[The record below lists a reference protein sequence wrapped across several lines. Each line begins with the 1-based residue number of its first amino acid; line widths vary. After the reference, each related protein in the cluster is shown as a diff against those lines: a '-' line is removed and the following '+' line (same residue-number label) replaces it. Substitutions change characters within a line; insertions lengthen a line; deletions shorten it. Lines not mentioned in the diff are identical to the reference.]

1 MLITIANFLFKCNI
15 KHVPIRVVQGN
26 FNLGWPKIIS
36 CHITTTVT
44 TALLLLHK
52 MLECFIF
59 FLSSPFQIYHA
70 FLEKNR
76 IWKSLGNSI
85 LFGIR
90 RWVLNFFRNK
100 ALIVS
105 QLKRF
110 LAWFNSATW
119 KYGALYEQGRQG
131 EKIASAKGQYFKLY
145 RRLFYLFMR
154 CFMAIV
160 LFWRVYF
167 ISIFSFV
174 HFIRPSVVRN
184 FLLLTQNIKPKENDS
199 IVHKINILPQ
209 TLISN
214 DLSL

>member
-59 FLSSPFQIYHA
+59 FRSSPFQIYHA
-70 FLEKNR
+70 FLEENR
-76 IWKSLGNSI
+76 LWKSLGNSI

-110 LAWFNSATW
+110 LAWFNSTTW
-119 KYGALYEQGRQG
+119 NIISEIWCVVRTRKTGRENCLSQ
-131 EKIASAKGQYFKLY
+131 
-145 RRLFYLFMR
+145 R
-154 CFMAIV
+154 
-160 LFWRVYF
+160 
-167 ISIFSFV
+167 SIF
-174 HFIRPSVVRN
+174 
-184 FLLLTQNIKPKENDS
+184 
-199 IVHKINILPQ
+199 Q
-209 TLISN
+209 TLQASL
-214 DLSL
+214 LSFYEMFHGYCIILACIFHFYIFVCTLHKT